1 MIIAIIAIEH
11 LLALYKK
18 GSYNQ
23 GKKVILIKVTQKEGK
38 ITYLYKELKC

>member
-11 LLALYKK
+11 LLALNRK

-23 GKKVILIKVTQKEGK
+23 GKKEILIKVSQKVGK
-38 ITYLYKELKC
+38 TTYLYKKLKY